1 MNFIHSDVFILIPV
15 ALGAAGVLMYHAARK
30 RRAGLKQ
37 LLGSSDSGEV
47 AVKLSRGRRTVRYG
61 LLLLTML
68 FLIGAAAR
76 PFWDSQ
82 LVPYEPHGRDLLV
95 LFDVSKSMKATD
107 LAPSR
112 LEHAKFLLRRL
123 VEREGNDRFGLIPF
137 AGTAYLSCP
146 LTSDKVAF
154 NQYIDELDPDA
165 IPLGGTNMEIALSK
179 AVEAF
184 KAAAGGNRAIV
195 IFTDGDELSG
205 DSTRVIAELKKKGI
219 PLFVVGLGDPAVGAP
234 VPEEDGRFKR
244 DAAGQLVTT
253 KLNEE
258 NIFAARSRIPDSDRL
273 RSGSGPSMSRSKPAA
288 AGPSRSKNFR
298 SV

>member
-1 MNFIHSDVFILIPV
+1 M
-15 ALGAAGVLMYHAARK
+15 
-30 RRAGLKQ
+30 
-37 LLGSSDSGEV
+37 
-47 AVKLSRGRRTVRYG
+47 
-61 LLLLTML
+61 
-68 FLIGAAAR
+68 
-76 PFWDSQ
+76 
-82 LVPYEPHGRDLLV
+82 

-219 PLFVVGLGDPAVGAP
+219 HFLWLVSETRPSERRFRRRTVGSSVTPPDNWSPRSSTRRICIGW
-234 VPEEDGRFKR
+234 RRKR
-244 DAAGQLVTT
+244 EGS
-253 KLNEE
+253 
-258 NIFAARSRIPDSDRL
+258 IFAARSRIPDSDRL

-288 AGPSRSKNFR
+288 ARTIRSKNFR